1 MHAQGT
7 PACSL
12 MDTVRPFCLPAIA
25 PPLGGLYLGA
35 TANSLRHAAIARATL
50 RPGTCVTPEPQGP
63 GTLFISH
70 LGWIERVAAAVSRRQ
85 GSNKEDAE
93 DFASWAKLK
102 LIEDDY
108 AVFRKFRGESS
119 LTTYLTVVIAMLF
132 RDYRTHRWGRWR
144 PSAAARRRGALA
156 VRLET
161 LVYRDQLRLE
171 QAAEAL
177 RTAGQTDL
185 PDRELARLLCELPA
199 HRPGRPTEVGS
210 EPLAD
215 APAADRADNLV
226 AAEEAE
232 AGRRVID
239 GVLRRLPP
247 EDQLM
252 LRMRFWEGMS
262 VADIARGLGLPQ
274 KPLYR
279 RMDRALADL
288 RGYLEESGVSR
299 DRARAALDEWAM

>member
-1 MHAQGT
+1 M
-7 PACSL
+7 
-12 MDTVRPFCLPAIA
+12 
-25 PPLGGLYLGA
+25 
-35 TANSLRHAAIARATL
+35 RHAAIARATL

-63 GTLFISH
+63 EALFVSH
-70 LGWIERVAAAVSRRQ
+70 LGWIERVAAAVCRRHGSSR
-85 GSNKEDAE
+85 EDTE
-93 DFASWAKLK
+93 DFSSWAKLK

-119 LTTYLTVVIAMLF
+119 ITTYLTVVIAMLF
-132 RDYRTHRWGRWR
+132 RDYRTQHWGRWR
-144 PSAAARRRGALA
+144 PSAAARRHGAVA

-161 LVYRDQLRLE
+161 LVYRDHLRLE
-171 QAAEAL
+171 QAAEVL

-199 HRPGRPTEVGS
+199 RRPGRPVQVGS

-215 APAADRADNLV
+215 APAADRADDLV
-226 AAEEAE
+226 TADETE
-232 AGRRVID
+232 AGRKLLD

-247 EDQLM
+247 EDQVM

-279 RMDRALADL
+279 RMDRALASL

-299 DRARAALDEWAM
+299 DGARAALDEWAV